1 MLDSGGSV
9 GGWSVAGGHT
19 HNLVAPLI
27 GVTLR
32 EKGNN
37 R

>member
-9 GGWSVAGGHT
+9 GGWSVAGSLT
-19 HNLVAPLI
+19 NKLVAPLA

-32 EKGNN
+32 EKG
-37 R
+37 